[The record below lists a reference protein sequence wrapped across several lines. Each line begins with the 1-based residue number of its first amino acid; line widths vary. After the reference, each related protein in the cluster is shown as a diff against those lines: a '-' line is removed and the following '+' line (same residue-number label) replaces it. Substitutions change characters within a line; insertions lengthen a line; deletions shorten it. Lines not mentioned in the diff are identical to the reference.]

1 MSTRRF
7 GRPSRRGSGRRGSV
21 GIFRPRNEKLRLRN
35 FSFRFYACNSLISLG
50 CQIADFAVLRKIRGL
65 RGILFRA
72 FSWRL
77 RGAGEAE
84 ATALGW
90 VGLDR
95 SRMARISTYPIF
107 PFFETLFPQIFGHS
121 AQNPARSRVE
131 RVGNRGK
138 DGRVNETP
146 PCSRP
151 RRGRSL
157 RERLLVVSRPGEA
170 RCAQRGSSA

>member
-1 MSTRRF
+1 MSTRRC

-50 CQIADFAVLRKIRGL
+50 CEIADFAVSRKIRGL
-65 RGILFRA
+65 RGILFRD
-72 FSWRL
+72 FSCGCAE
-77 RGAGEAE
+77 RGGK
-84 ATALGW
+84 ALNG

-95 SRMARISTYPIF
+95 PSRMARISTYPIF
-107 PFFETLFPQIFGHS
+107 PFLKLFFRKFFGHS

-157 RERLLVVSRPGEA
+157 RDALSVVSRPGEA